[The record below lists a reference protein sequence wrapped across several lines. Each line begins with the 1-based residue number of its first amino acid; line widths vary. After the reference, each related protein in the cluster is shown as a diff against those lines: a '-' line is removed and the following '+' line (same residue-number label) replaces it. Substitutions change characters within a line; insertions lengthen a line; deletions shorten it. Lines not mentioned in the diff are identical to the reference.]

1 MSGGMAMT
9 MSRTIMQEQSPPS
22 HQARVMAAYTLAT
35 TGGGPLGALIA
46 GQVVGLAGVRGAIF
60 LPILGVLTMS
70 SLSLATHSILK
81 LRSGSHG

>member
-1 MSGGMAMT
+1 

-46 GQVVGLAGVRGAIF
+46 GQVVGLAGVRGAIL
-60 LPILGVLTMS
+60 LPIVGVLTMS